1 MRLPNM
7 LDCRS
12 GRKSNKER
20 GGQTGRRV
28 RLAMYKNKSAERGW
42 RMQGQEKAAER
53 QLWAAVLSC
62 PQSDS

>member
-1 MRLPNM
+1 
-7 LDCRS
+7 
-12 GRKSNKER
+12 
-20 GGQTGRRV
+20 V